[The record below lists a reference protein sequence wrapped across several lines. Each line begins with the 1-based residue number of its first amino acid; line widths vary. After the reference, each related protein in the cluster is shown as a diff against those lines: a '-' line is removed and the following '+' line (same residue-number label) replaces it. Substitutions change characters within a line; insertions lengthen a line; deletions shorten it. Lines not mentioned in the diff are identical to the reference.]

1 MWTKPI
7 RIPRAT
13 TIPGRRRSTITS
25 FSSASSSVIL
35 RPQRRLFHDYF
46 VTHLPSSSLHPDS
59 RSSVGP
65 GHKLP
70 RDKSIPHNVSDSD
83 RSPAAMALLGT
94 QREMAVVR
102 IPLKSAKHHFGVTL
116 SRGTRPYN
124 EDAFQAGTIEIPAF
138 AKRQPISLTT
148 STKDKPG
155 GNTSDKA
162 TGDPQVFYFAV
173 FDGHGGSECSDFLR
187 ERLHEY
193 LEDAARKFELKSSLH
208 KDGVTLKQDDAQP
221 VQSYETSQSKKE
233 SLDAVKTDKSSDSKP
248 TKIPDVGAGEKP
260 PSASKD
266 GEPPLDGVDS
276 MTQSGNIQKAED
288 LERSLIISW
297 KQLVGGYF
305 KRFKP
310 EFFSTSAGGKG
321 HSLGQAGGEGVG
333 VETVL
338 TWSFLKADFDFVSAQ
353 VNKAEED
360 PVSSDR
366 AINEQ
371 DILDRPSAVHKKI
384 GGPKRFKGGSTA
396 SLAMISTASP
406 APYWG
411 PSSHCTIVTAHVGDT
426 RILLC
431 ETATGRAV
439 PLTSNH
445 HPSLPSEAERLR
457 RYAATF
463 VTDSFGEERI
473 TGLAN
478 TRAFGDM
485 ASKRVG
491 VSAEPEI
498 RRIELS
504 PAEYSFMVMVSDG
517 VSGPLSDQEIVDIVK
532 EARTPEQ
539 ASRDLVSFATETSRD
554 ADNATGLV
562 VRLGG
567 WERRSEGGLGS
578 LGTKELRDWRK
589 REAEDPR
596 KGRR

>member
-1 MWTKPI
+1 MWTIPI

-13 TIPGRRRSTITS
+13 TIPGRRRSTVTS
-25 FSSASSSVIL
+25 LSSSSSSSILL
-35 RPQRRLFHDYF
+35 RPHRRLFHDYF

-59 RSSVGP
+59 RSSIGP

-83 RSPAAMALLGT
+83 RSPAAVSPLGV
-94 QREMAVVR
+94 QREMTVVR

-138 AKRQPISLTT
+138 AKRPPLSLTT
-148 STKDKPG
+148 SARDKSG
-155 GNTSDKA
+155 GNASDTA
-162 TGDPQVFYFAV
+162 TGDPQVFYFSV

-193 LEDAARKFELKSSLH
+193 LEDAAKKFELKSSLH
-208 KDGVTLKQDDAQP
+208 KGGKNDDPLP
-221 VQSYETSQSKKE
+221 VQTYESRRNKE
-233 SLDAVKTDKSSDSKP
+233 SLEAINTHTPSDSKP
-248 TKIPDVGAGEKP
+248 TEIPDASAGEKP

-266 GEPPLDGVDS
+266 GDPAIDGADPIA
-276 MTQSGNIQKAED
+276 QPGNVQKAEE

-310 EFFSTSAGGKG
+310 DFFSTSAGGKG
-321 HSLGQAGGEGVG
+321 HSLAQTGGEGVG
-333 VETVL
+333 IETVL
-338 TWSFLKADFDFVSAQ
+338 TWAFLKADFDFVSAQ
-353 VNKAEED
+353 VNKGEED

-371 DILDRPSAVHKKI
+371 DILDRPSAVNKRI

-589 REAEDPR
+589 KEAEDPR